1 MEDEGEIS
9 DEIEIVEFDDN
20 VAEPAFEEPTA
31 EPDPEPTEV
40 EQARVFELLFFY
52 QCCHLTGC
60 DTFLHGFKMVENSR
74 VIGLIPQFG
83 AMNFSR

>member
-20 VAEPAFEEPTA
+20 VEEPAFEEPTA
-31 EPDPEPTEV
+31 EPEPEPTEV

-60 DTFLHGFKMVENSR
+60 DTFCMWKDGWKFQTYRSDSSIWGN
-74 VIGLIPQFG
+74 GLF
-83 AMNFSR
+83 